1 MKKMIKKYSKWFSAL
16 SPLLKWCVSFIL
28 NWFFWLFAWLIAE
41 QFVFEETR
49 SWKYLIFHA
58 TWMAF
63 IFTFSLLW
71 EVIKQIFKPQN
82 TKNQQQQDPETDI

>member
-1 MKKMIKKYSKWFSAL
+1 MIEKYSKWFSDL
-16 SPLLKWCVSFIL
+16 SPLQKWSVSYIL
-28 NWFFWLFAWLIAE
+28 NWFFWLFVWLIAE
-41 QFVFEETR
+41 QFFFEETR

-82 TKNQQQQDPETDI
+82 KKNQQQQDPETDI

>member
-1 MKKMIKKYSKWFSAL
+1 MIKKYSKWFSDL
-16 SPLLKWCVSFIL
+16 SPLQKWSVSYML

-41 QFVFEETR
+41 QFVFDETR

-63 IFTFSLLW
+63 IFTFPLLW
-71 EVIKQIFKPQN
+71 EVIKQIFKPWN
-82 TKNQQQQDPETDI
+82 LKNQQQQDPETDI

>member
-1 MKKMIKKYSKWFSAL
+1 MKKMIKKYSKWFSDL
-16 SPLLKWCVSFIL
+16 SPLQKWAVSYML

-41 QFVFEETR
+41 QFVFDETR

-63 IFTFSLLW
+63 IFTFPLLW
-71 EVIKQIFKPQN
+71 EVIKQIFKPWN
-82 TKNQQQQDPETDI
+82 LKNQQQQDPETDI

>member
-1 MKKMIKKYSKWFSAL
+1 MIKKYSQWFTDL
-16 SPLLKWCVSFIL
+16 SPIKKWSVSYIL
-28 NWFFWLFAWLIAE
+28 NWFFWLFVWLIAE

-49 SWKYLIFHA
+49 SWKYLIFQA

-71 EVIKQIFKPQN
+71 EVIKQMFKPRN
-82 TKNQQQQDPETDI
+82 PKNQQQQDPETDI

>member
-1 MKKMIKKYSKWFSAL
+1 MIKKYRKWFSDL
-16 SPLLKWCVSFIL
+16 SPLQKWSVSYML

-49 SWKYLIFHA
+49 SWKYLIFQA